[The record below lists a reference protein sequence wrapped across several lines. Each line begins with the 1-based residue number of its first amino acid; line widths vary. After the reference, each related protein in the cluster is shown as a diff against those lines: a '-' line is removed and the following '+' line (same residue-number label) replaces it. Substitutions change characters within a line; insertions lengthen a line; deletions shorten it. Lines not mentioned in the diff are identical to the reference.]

1 VICLADRFA
10 LNGDEDV
17 AVSKRHLHYPG
28 PIQKE
33 MMIAWPGSFQERQ
46 MVPWLY
52 ELANRICSPQLSV
65 FLALQ
70 RSVHEAVAIEEQL
83 KTDYY

>member
-1 VICLADRFA
+1 
-10 LNGDEDV
+10 
-17 AVSKRHLHYPG
+17 
-28 PIQKE
+28 
-33 MMIAWPGSFQERQ
+33 MIAWPGSFQERQ